1 MAVLPV
7 PPVTCAARKRAV
19 TESADTAPVTT
30 DFLDIGDETL
40 YFNEAPVAGTEEL
53 IAEASVLY
61 GQPEAEARL
70 LRAYFLAPE
79 QLSVLVALYRYY
91 FYQHRLD
98 DTLVVADRA
107 MAVAARRLEMAADWQ
122 LLTPAVIARAGSQNM
137 GLLRFYLLALK
148 GTTVVL
154 LRLGRIVE
162 ARARLEKML
171 SLDEKDHLG
180 AAALLAVV
188 REAQAESLLRP
199 TLSLVAA

>member
-1 MAVLPV
+1 M
-7 PPVTCAARKRAV
+7 
-19 TESADTAPVTT
+19 TEASTT
-30 DFLDIGDETL
+30 DFLDIGDEAL
-40 YFNEAPVAGTEEL
+40 YFDETAVAGTESL

-61 GQPEAEARL
+61 GEADAEAKL

-91 FYQHRLD
+91 FYQHRLE
-98 DTLVVADRA
+98 DTLIVAGRA
-107 MAVAARRLEMAADWQ
+107 LAASANRLEMPADWRG
-122 LLTPAVIARAGSQNM
+122 LSPATVAQAGARNM

-162 ARARLEKML
+162 ARERLEKLL
-171 SLDEKDHLG
+171 SLDDKDHLG

-188 REAQAESLLRP
+188 KEAQAESLLRP
-199 TLSLVAA
+199 TLTLVAA

>member
-1 MAVLPV
+1 VSETV
-7 PPVTCAARKRAV
+7 
-19 TESADTAPVTT
+19 SVTT
-30 DFLDIGDETL
+30 DFLDIGDEAL
-40 YFNEAPVAGTEEL
+40 YFDEAPVADTESL
-53 IAEASVLY
+53 IAEASELY
-61 GQPEAEARL
+61 GEPEAEAKL

-107 MAVAARRLEMAADWQ
+107 LAVSAKRLEISPDWQ
-122 LLTPAVIARAGSQNM
+122 TLTPFVVAQAGGRNM

-162 ARARLEKML
+162 ARSRLEKLL
-171 SLDEKDHLG
+171 SLDDKDHLG

-188 REAQAESLLRP
+188 KEAQAESLLRP
-199 TLSLVAA
+199 TLTLVAA

>member
-1 MAVLPV
+1 M
-7 PPVTCAARKRAV
+7 
-19 TESADTAPVTT
+19 TESVHPST
-30 DFLDIGDETL
+30 DFLDIGDEAL
-40 YFNEAPVAGTEEL
+40 YFDEAPVAGTEAL
-53 IAEASVLY
+53 IAEASALY
-61 GQPEAEARL
+61 GEADAEAKL

-91 FYQHRLD
+91 FYQHRLE

-107 MAVAARRLEMAADWQ
+107 LAVSAGRLAMDPDWGN
-122 LLTPAVIARAGSQNM
+122 LTPAVVAEAGARNM
-137 GLLRFYLLALK
+137 GMLRFYLLALK

-171 SLDEKDHLG
+171 ALDDKDHLG

-188 REAQAESLLRP
+188 KEAQAESLLRP